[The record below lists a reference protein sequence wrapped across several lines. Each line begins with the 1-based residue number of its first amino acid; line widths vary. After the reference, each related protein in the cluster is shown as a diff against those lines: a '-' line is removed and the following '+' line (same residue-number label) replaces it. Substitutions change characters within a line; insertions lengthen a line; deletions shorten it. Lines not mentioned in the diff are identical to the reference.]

1 MSMIPRSMVPETSAA
16 NASILVVDDEEFL
29 LALVR
34 EILEEVGYKVTAL
47 ASSVAAFHLFSAAP
61 SKFDLVVADEK
72 MPGLSGIDLSEQIL
86 EIRPDVPVIL
96 HTDYPEE
103 ASVRKARAI
112 GVRAI
117 IGKSSNMSQL
127 ITYIRRLLEP

>member
-1 MSMIPRSMVPETSAA
+1 
-16 NASILVVDDEEFL
+16 
-29 LALVR
+29 
-34 EILEEVGYKVTAL
+34 
-47 ASSVAAFHLFSAAP
+47 
-61 SKFDLVVADEK
+61 

-96 HTDYPEE
+96 HTDYPDQ

-127 ITYIRRLLEP
+127 ITHIRRFIES

>member
-1 MSMIPRSMVPETSAA
+1 MTPTSISPETGAA
-16 NASILVVDDEEFL
+16 SASILVVDDEEFL

-72 MPGLSGIDLSEQIL
+72 MPVLSGIDLSEQIL

-96 HTDYPEE
+96 HTDYPDQ

-127 ITYIRRLLEP
+127 ITYIRRLLQS